1 MTARSKFWLLLAAV
15 LGIAL
20 AVLSLGA
27 WWLSERLATRTMPP
41 ELVIVFGGLAVVL
54 VISLLLTWAWLD
66 RSLMQALRTLS
77 RGVDII
83 AQTNPQHELEIRPP
97 HLLDEL
103 PDAIQNL
110 GLELDQV
117 KNEVAQALVSGAQK
131 AEEEKAR
138 LEAVLCELDEGVFVC
153 DAQSRIL
160 LYNPSVQRILAND
173 PAIGL
178 GRSLH
183 NIMTR
188 EPVEH
193 SLEILR
199 RAAME
204 HRETAEPE
212 TDFVCATVDQKQL
225 LRCRLR
231 LLSPG
236 LGIDSGF
243 VLAFDDVTRQ
253 VRALGQRDDLLRK
266 VLNDTRGPL
275 ANIRAAAENLVAHPD
290 MENES
295 RARFEAI
302 IVQESTKLSDQL
314 NKFSERARTLVGSE
328 WLMADL
334 YSADLLGTVV
344 SRFNKSGD
352 PRVVMTGQPLW
363 LYGDSHALMLLLE
376 QMIRRI
382 HATNGVP
389 EFDLDVLMGD
399 RRIYLD
405 IVWMGDP
412 ISESVLDQWLSEPL
426 VHAVGALTAQDAI
439 EIHSG
444 QVWSQKHRRPGY
456 AVLRLPVPVSSKQW
470 ELPRDKLPPRPEFY
484 DFDLAAQP
492 SDLGALADQ
501 SLDRLTFV
509 VFDTET
515 TGLKPSAGDEIV
527 SIAGVRVVK
536 SRILTSETFERLVN
550 PKRPIPKRSVRFHGI
565 TDETVKDK
573 PPIAVVLPQ
582 FKEFVGDAVLVAH
595 NGAFD
600 MKFIQLKE
608 AETGCRFDNPM
619 LDTLLLSV
627 YLHDHVEDHTLDG
640 IANRLGVEISGRH
653 TALGDSLVTAEIFLR
668 LVELLVERG
677 VTTLGKA
684 LEASDGVV
692 TVRTEQASF

>member
-1 MTARSKFWLLLAAV
+1 MAARSKFWLLLVVV
-15 LGIAL
+15 LGVQL
-20 AVLSLGA
+20 AALSLGA
-27 WWLSERLATRTMPP
+27 WWLSELGQKPMAPEVLIVVGGLGVVLATS
-41 ELVIVFGGLAVVL
+41 LV
-54 VISLLLTWAWLD
+54 LTWAWLD
-66 RSLMQALRTLS
+66 RSLLQALRTLR

-83 AQTNPQHELEIRPP
+83 AQTNPQHELEIRAP
-97 HLLDEL
+97 HLLEDL
-103 PDAIQNL
+103 PEAVHKM

-117 KNEVAQALVSGAQK
+117 KNEVAQALISGAKK
-131 AEEEKAR
+131 AEEEKDR

-160 LYNPSVQRILAND
+160 LYNPSSQRILSND
-173 PAIGL
+173 TTIGL

-183 NIMTR
+183 NIMAR

-199 RAAME
+199 RAAKE

-212 TDFVCATVDQKQL
+212 TDFVCATIDQKLL

-253 VRALGQRDDLLRK
+253 VQALGQRDDLLRK
-266 VLNDTRGPL
+266 VLDDSRGPV

-290 MENES
+290 MGKAT
-295 RARFEAI
+295 RARFESI
-302 IVQESTKLSDQL
+302 IAQESARLSDQL
-314 NKFSERARTLVGSE
+314 NQLGERARALVGRE

-344 SRFNKSGD
+344 SKFNKSND
-352 PRVVMTGQPLW
+352 PKVVMTGTPLW

-376 QMIRRI
+376 QMIRRL
-382 HATNGVP
+382 HAFTGTR
-389 EFDLDVLMGD
+389 EFDLDVLIGD

-405 IVWMGDP
+405 IVWKGDP
-412 ISESVLDQWLSEPL
+412 IGESVLASWLSEPL
-426 VHAVGALTAQDAI
+426 VHAVGALTVHDAI
-439 EIHSG
+439 DIHSG

-456 AVLRLPVPVSSKQW
+456 AVLRIPVPVSSKQW

-484 DFDLAAQP
+484 DFDLASQP
-492 SDLGALADQ
+492 SDLGELADQ
-501 SLDRLTFV
+501 PLDRLTYV

-527 SIAGVRVVK
+527 SIAGVRIVK
-536 SRILTSETFERLVN
+536 GRILTSETFERLVN

-565 TDETVKDK
+565 TDDQVQDK
-573 PPIAVVLPQ
+573 PPITVVLPQ
-582 FKEFVGDAVLVAH
+582 FKKFVGDAVLVAH

-627 YLHDHVEDHTLDG
+627 FLHDHLDDHTLDG
-640 IANRLGVEISGRH
+640 IANRLGVEVSGRH

-668 LVELLVERG
+668 LLELLTERG
-677 VTTLGKA
+677 VTRLQDA
-684 LEASDGVV
+684 LAASDRVV